1 MTPGKAPPDTER
13 CGAKKRQGTGH
24 CTQIAGWGTG
34 HLGVGKCKLHGGS
47 TESGRKAAT
56 REGAEQEAQRMVRLA
71 GVDQD
76 PIEHLLESLHL
87 AAALV
92 QVWGTMVAAIDH
104 KAEEEAETDGFLR
117 GELGYEEVESD
128 KGFTDMVVRPKDRLM
143 AVDSRGESQVHPYM
157 AEYQRALE
165 RRAKFAKLCIDAGVA
180 ERQIRVYEQQAEI
193 AQRAFE
199 ATIDALGLSAPD
211 RQKARREYAGHL
223 RLVA

>member
-1 MTPGKAPPDTER
+1 MTDRAK
-13 CGAKKRQGTGH
+13 CGAKKKQQAGAETEYCG
-24 CTQIAGWGTG
+24 QAAGWGTSHPG
-34 HLGVGKCKLHGGS
+34 TGRCKLHGGKS
-47 TESGRKAAT
+47 PNGEKAAT
-56 REGAEQEAQRMVRLA
+56 REGAEQEAQRMVLLA

-87 AAALV
+87 SAALV
-92 QVWGTMVAAIDH
+92 QVWGAMVSELDET
-104 KAEEEAETDGFLR
+104 AEEENAESKTR
-117 GELGYEEVESD
+117 GELGYSEDTNERSPYELN
-128 KGFTDMVVRPKDRLM
+128 VVAKDRLL
-143 AVDSRGESQVHPYM
+143 ALNRHGEAGVHPFVIQY
-157 AEYQRALE
+157 ENALE
-165 RRAKFAKLCIDAGVA
+165 RRMKCAKLCIDAGVA